1 MGAFSAHTHTR
12 THTYTRTRTH
22 PLYHP
27 PDGSVSRLANIEI
40 GRRAVRGLEKAC
52 PFQALNQKIGSFCRV
67 VFSPL
72 FLCKDLFRG
81 FDLTYYEFTLI
92 PCTLNNRLWSNGLC
106 LYAFTTLQIL
116 LCRPRGVHVARI
128 DISCQ
133 RRTSKALSGTMQPI
147 HLGEFAGHGT
157 LLFLEGW
164 QVYNVYFVWS
174 FSVLIGQNG
183 RRFISFTTPGI
194 SRRKSDLCNPS
205 NQH

>member
-1 MGAFSAHTHTR
+1 MGAFSTHTHTH
-12 THTYTRTRTH
+12 THTYTRTH

-52 PFQALNQKIGSFCRV
+52 PFQALNQKIGSFCCV

-81 FDLTYYEFTLI
+81 FDLTYYKFTLI
-92 PCTLNNRLWSNGLC
+92 PCTLNNRLWSNGIC
-106 LYAFTTLQIL
+106 LYVFTALQIL
-116 LCRPRGVHVARI
+116 LARQQGVRVAQI

-133 RRTSKALSGTMQPI
+133 RLQTSKALSGSMQPI
-147 HLGEFAGHGT
+147 HLGEFARHGT

-164 QVYNVYFVWS
+164 QVYNVYFMV
-174 FSVLIGQNG
+174 F
-183 RRFISFTTPGI
+183 
-194 SRRKSDLCNPS
+194 
-205 NQH
+205 